1 MLSSIATAVLFTALA
16 QADTQQHNLTIQKNA
31 PEKAYHVPADFF
43 SFGFETAFFPQFDT
57 DFSENIINSI
67 SSRMSKPLII
77 RIGGT
82 SGDLVQVNLTQDE
95 PARCASGP
103 SCPYSSED
111 IFVLGRGYFD
121 TFKRFQSA
129 TMTIQAPMIPVKPD
143 SKDEDWIPNS
153 MEFVQQAYRALG
165 KERVNAIALGNEPDY
180 YSYGVEQYVDRALKI
195 ENRTI
200 EQLGL
205 EGEDRRIFELGDIG
219 WTVIKQRDGDGEDFG
234 LRKVFQNEL
243 NANGY
248 GKYAAQHYYQADEG
262 GKYDSQALQDRLMNH
277 HAIAERFPKMRRGI
291 EYIHKA
297 DSNIGFV
304 ISELGCALGGPPI
317 SFAGAFGAALWAV
330 DFHLTAMARGV
341 KRVSNTMRPEATHS
355 FWVPNDIGP
364 QTSGPS
370 VQGVFPSAAFITD
383 FVGKGDSLGK
393 VIEIDVPGTPQ
404 FFSAFAMYNLQSGKL
419 ARVALVN
426 LKQWDHNS
434 KDDRGS
440 AEVILNVD
448 AGVGSLHARRL
459 HAEKGTSAMGFDLGG
474 HGDNVTWAGEQ
485 WSHTV
490 DGGKGH
496 FVDGSMVQEKVT
508 VENGHGTVS
517 VLDSEAIIVYFDQDV
532 SLLDLLH

>member
-1 MLSSIATAVLFTALA
+1 MLSSVATAILFTALA
-16 QADTQQHNLTIQKNA
+16 QADTQQHNLTIQKSA

-43 SFGFETAFFPQFDT
+43 SFGFEIAFFPQFDT

-82 SGDLVQVNLTQDE
+82 SGDLVQVNVTQDE

-129 TMTIQAPMIPVKPD
+129 TMTIQAPMIPVKPY

-153 MEFVQQAYRALG
+153 MEFVQHAYRALR

-205 EGEDRRIFELGDIG
+205 EGEDRRIFELEDIG

-262 GKYDSQALQDRLMNH
+262 GKYDSQALQGMYH
-277 HAIAERFPKMRRGI
+277 
-291 EYIHKA
+291 
-297 DSNIGFV
+297 
-304 ISELGCALGGPPI
+304 I
-317 SFAGAFGAALWAV
+317 SFK
-330 DFHLTAMARGV
+330 LT
-341 KRVSNTMRPEATHS
+341 
-355 FWVPNDIGP
+355 F
-364 QTSGPS
+364 
-370 VQGVFPSAAFITD
+370 
-383 FVGKGDSLGK
+383 
-393 VIEIDVPGTPQ
+393 
-404 FFSAFAMYNLQSGKL
+404 
-419 ARVALVN
+419 
-426 LKQWDHNS
+426 
-434 KDDRGS
+434 
-440 AEVILNVD
+440 
-448 AGVGSLHARRL
+448 
-459 HAEKGTSAMGFDLGG
+459 
-474 HGDNVTWAGEQ
+474 
-485 WSHTV
+485 
-490 DGGKGH
+490 
-496 FVDGSMVQEKVT
+496 
-508 VENGHGTVS
+508 
-517 VLDSEAIIVYFDQDV
+517 
-532 SLLDLLH
+532 